1 MSFISS
7 ATESNEHT
15 IIRSV
20 ETMGK
25 DDAGFQIKENRIEK
39 HVQEKWWNTPLLPE
53 PLRHDSGHD
62 GSHSFIT
69 HEFIESIVKKR
80 ESKINVFEAL
90 AYTAPGII
98 AHASALKNGEF
109 LKIQSFD

>member
-7 ATESNEHT
+7 PTENNEHT
-15 IIRSV
+15 IIRCV

-39 HVQEKWWNTPLLPE
+39 YVQEKWWNTPLLPE
-53 PLRHDSGHD
+53 ALRHDSGHD

-69 HEFIESIVKKR
+69 HEFIESIVQKR
-80 ESKINVFEAL
+80 ESKINIFEAL
-90 AYTAPGII
+90 AYTVPGII
-98 AHASALKNGEF
+98 AHASALKNGEYM
-109 LKIQSFD
+109 KIQNFD